1 MANSQ
6 QPIHHFTLSIWRTV
20 VLICKVLGDIVSTVK
35 NPHFEGKKILI
46 VQPLGLDGKAQGEAF
61 LALDT
66 VQAGVND
73 RVLVMRE
80 GGSARIVFNDNDI
93 PVQAV
98 ITAVIDDV
106 DIEEYDQ
113 SRHSG

>member
-1 MANSQ
+1 M
-6 QPIHHFTLSIWRTV
+6 T
-20 VLICKVLGDIVSTVK
+20 ICKVLGDIVSTVK
-35 NPHFEGKKILI
+35 NTHFKGKKILI
-46 VQPLGLDGKAQGEAF
+46 VQPLDLEGQPQGEAF

-106 DIEEYDQ
+106 EIKEEF
-113 SRHSG
+113 

>member
-1 MANSQ
+1 M
-6 QPIHHFTLSIWRTV
+6 T
-20 VLICKVLGDIVSTVK
+20 ICKVLGDIVSTVK
-35 NPHFEGKKILI
+35 NPRFEGKKILI
-46 VQPLGLDGKAQGEAF
+46 VQPLDLEGRPQGEAF

-80 GGSARIVFNDNDI
+80 GGSARIVFNDNEI

-98 ITAVIDDV
+98 ITAVVDDV
-106 DIEEYDQ
+106 EIKD
-113 SRHSG
+113 

>member
-1 MANSQ
+1 M
-6 QPIHHFTLSIWRTV
+6 
-20 VLICKVLGDIVSTVK
+20 LICKVLGDIVSTVK

-46 VQPLGLDGKAQGEAF
+46 VQPLDLEGEAQGEAF

-106 DIEEYDQ
+106 EIKE
-113 SRHSG
+113 

>member
-1 MANSQ
+1 M
-6 QPIHHFTLSIWRTV
+6 I
-20 VLICKVLGDIVSTVK
+20 ICKVLGDIVSTVK

-46 VQPLGLDGKAQGEAF
+46 VQPLDLQGQPQGEAF
-61 LALDT
+61 IALDT

-80 GGSARIVFNDNDI
+80 GGSARIVFNDNEI

-106 DIEEYDQ
+106 DIEEK
-113 SRHSG
+113 